1 MFKKAIS
8 KNRGKE
14 DLINNPVIKRIV
26 TSTTKLLTLS
36 LLRQRFGRILSVE
49 KKTAKSEKIQLE
61 NNLLSSWKL
70 RSSKSI
76 DKQKSG
82 HMEQLAKIVP
92 CEIR

>member
-49 KKTAKSEKIQLE
+49 KKTAKSEKNQLE
-61 NNLLSSWKL
+61 NNLLSSCKL
-70 RSSKSI
+70 RNSI

-82 HMEQLAKIVP
+82 HMEQLAKILP